1 MPTAD
6 ASQFTQMKKHR
17 AIQAR
22 DLSTSQRVITHLYQP
37 VPTASGI
44 TNFLPSFSSKITSS
58 LIIVKPNFETA
69 SRTKTGVTP
78 QITV

>member
-17 AIQAR
+17 AVQAR
-22 DLSTSQRVITHLYQP
+22 DLSTSQRVVTHLYQH

-44 TNFLPSFSSKITSS
+44 LNFLPSFSTKIASP
-58 LIIVKPNFETA
+58 LIVTRPNFDTA
-69 SRTKTGVTP
+69 TKIKTGATP